1 MLTAYLLL
9 ALSITCEMVAASV
22 VVQSKG
28 WTVLKPTI
36 ICIVGY
42 AFSYYLFG
50 MCLSDIDLGVG
61 YATWGAVG
69 TIVTPIVGY
78 FIYKQKLTKW
88 GVFALM
94 LIIISTLTLN
104 LFGW

>member
-88 GVFALM
+88 GVFALI
-94 LIIISTLTLN
+94 LIIISFCL
-104 LFGW
+104 